1 MRQLVTATLVV
12 YWTMLCIGTHLPSRF
27 VAAPLLVSDK
37 VLHFLGYTG
46 LSFLL
51 ATLLPLLGVGER
63 RVYWGALL
71 VAIVYGAVDELG
83 QIPVPGRTAELGDWF
98 ANVAG
103 AVVGVT
109 CYRLTTVAVGDQVFR
124 LWPEKKPS
132 PP

>member
-12 YWTMLCIGTHLPSRF
+12 YWTMLCVGTHLPSRL
-27 VAAPLLVSDK
+27 VASPLLVSDK

-46 LSFLL
+46 LSFLI
-51 ATLLPLLGVGER
+51 ATLLPLLGVVER
-63 RVYWGALL
+63 RVYWRAFL
-71 VAIVYGAVDELG
+71 VAIVYGAIDELA
-83 QIPVPGRTAELGDWF
+83 QIPIPGRTAELGDWY

-103 AVVGVT
+103 AVAGVT